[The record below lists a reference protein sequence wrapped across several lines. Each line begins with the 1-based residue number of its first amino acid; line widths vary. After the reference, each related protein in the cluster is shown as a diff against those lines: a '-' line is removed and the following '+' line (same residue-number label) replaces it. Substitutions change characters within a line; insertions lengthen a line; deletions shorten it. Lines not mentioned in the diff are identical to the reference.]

1 MNVRLK
7 TLKKIAQAPA
17 TTPAPPTATTP
28 TTATPTVAPAGN
40 PASVSLSIWPTV
52 PLAWG
57 TNNVSYLQ
65 KFLDT
70 LNMTLFNLSN
80 GKTDLDKMRQQNFNT
95 DLSQYVAATKGVA
108 SLAKEFSQKV
118 LTNGGQ
124 AFKQA
129 LTPEEKAGIIA
140 GIRGSTTLGT
150 IPDGSINSTLPGKIG
165 GNFKTIIL
173 NLLNNIK

>member
-7 TLKKIAQAPA
+7 TLKKISQAPA
-17 TTPAPPTATTP
+17 TTPATPTAPT
-28 TTATPTVAPAGN
+28 TTATPVAAPTGN
-40 PASVSLSIWPTV
+40 PADVSLSIWPTV

-108 SLAKEFSQKV
+108 ALAKEFSQKV

-129 LTPEEKAGIIA
+129 LTPEEKAGIVA

-150 IPDGSINSTLPGKIG
+150 IPDGGINSTLPGG